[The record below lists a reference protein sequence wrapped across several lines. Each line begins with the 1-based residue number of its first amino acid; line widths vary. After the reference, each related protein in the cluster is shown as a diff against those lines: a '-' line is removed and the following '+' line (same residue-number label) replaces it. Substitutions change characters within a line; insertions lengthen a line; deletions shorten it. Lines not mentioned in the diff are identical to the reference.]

1 MISRP
6 WFAGEAR
13 IIRDCQRAAARR
25 RRTTDFPDSTPIL
38 RRGGHN
44 VRLAL
49 YQPDI
54 PQNLGAALRLSACLG
69 VALDVIE
76 PCGFP
81 LTDASMKRAA
91 LDYGDKARVARHAS
105 LTAFQSMPE
114 RNDGRLVL
122 IETDGAV
129 NFQDFAFSTG
139 DTLVLGRESAGSSG
153 ELYAAAQA
161 SVRVPMVR
169 GLRSLNVITAA
180 TVVLTEA
187 MRQTGAWE
195 KLT

>member
-1 MISRP
+1 M
-6 WFAGEAR
+6 
-13 IIRDCQRAAARR
+13 
-25 RRTTDFPDSTPIL
+25 
-38 RRGGHN
+38 
-44 VRLAL
+44 RLAL

-91 LDYGDKARVARHAS
+91 LDYGDKARVTRHAS
-105 LTAFQSMPE
+105 LRAFCAAPE
-114 RNDGRLVL
+114 RESGRLVL

-129 NFQDFAFSTG
+129 SFQNFAFSTG
-139 DTLVLGRESAGSSG
+139 DTLVLGQESAGSSG
-153 ELYAAAQA
+153 ELYAAAQT
-161 SVRVPMVR
+161 SVRIPMVR
-169 GLRSLNVITAA
+169 DLRSLNVINAA
-180 TVVLTEA
+180 AIVLTEA
-187 MRQTGAWE
+187 LRQTGAWE

>member
-1 MISRP
+1 M
-6 WFAGEAR
+6 
-13 IIRDCQRAAARR
+13 
-25 RRTTDFPDSTPIL
+25 
-38 RRGGHN
+38 
-44 VRLAL
+44 RLAL

-69 VALDVIE
+69 VGLDVIE

-91 LDYGDKARVARHAS
+91 LDYGDKAQVRRHVS
-105 LTAFQSMPE
+105 LATFGSAPE
-114 RNDGRLVL
+114 RKDGRLVL
-122 IETDGAV
+122 VETDGAT
-129 NFQDFAFSTG
+129 NFQDFVFSTG

-180 TVVLTEA
+180 AVVLTEA

>member
-1 MISRP
+1 M
-6 WFAGEAR
+6 
-13 IIRDCQRAAARR
+13 
-25 RRTTDFPDSTPIL
+25 
-38 RRGGHN
+38 
-44 VRLAL
+44 RLAL

-91 LDYGDKARVARHAS
+91 LDYGDKAEVKRHAS
-105 LTAFQSMPE
+105 LAAFCSAPE

-122 IETDGAV
+122 IETDGGADFQ
-129 NFQDFAFSTG
+129 NFSFSTG
-139 DTLVLGRESAGSSG
+139 DTLVLGRESAGSPG

-161 SVRVPMVR
+161 SIRIPMVG
-169 GLRSLNVITAA
+169 GLRSLNVINAGA
-180 TVVLTEA
+180 IVLTEA

-195 KLT
+195 KLS